1 MARLTPDNLNPQ
13 LSFRFKLVFSELG
26 DIGVY
31 GKAVQLP
38 TVDNGTIVVDYGNTQ
53 LKVKGKTKWNDID
66 ITCYAFEKIT
76 MEQLW
81 NYLNKLHQQV
91 DVGEDYYPDD
101 YKKDIQ
107 IQLLSPYDLVVG
119 TWKLIGAFVNTLNF
133 GELDYSNEEIVQPR
147 LTISYDY
154 AIYTTSQTQ

>member
-1 MARLTPDNLNPQ
+1 
-13 LSFRFKLVFSELG
+13 
-26 DIGVY
+26 
-31 GKAVQLP
+31 
-38 TVDNGTIVVDYGNTQ
+38 
-53 LKVKGKTKWNDID
+53 
-66 ITCYAFEKIT
+66 
-76 MEQLW
+76 
-81 NYLNKLHQQV
+81 
-91 DVGEDYYPDD
+91 VGEDYYPDD